1 MSKIENKLTTCY
13 TFLECTSCKLSK
25 KRKFT
30 DGDIVFST
38 PEDCSECDGKMLIT
52 KIFGV
57 IMD

>member
-1 MSKIENKLTTCY
+1 MSKSKNKISTCY
-13 TFLECTSCKLSK
+13 TSTECNSCKIIK

-38 PEDCSECDGKMLIT
+38 AENCSECDGKMVIT

-57 IMD
+57 AMD

>member
-1 MSKIENKLTTCY
+1 MSKSKNKTSTCY
-13 TFLECTSCKLSK
+13 TLMECNSCKAIK

-38 PEDCSECDGKMLIT
+38 AENCSDCDGKMLIT

-57 IMD
+57 TMD